1 VDPHRDRKGTGL
13 RGHAGVPVSRDPP
26 LRIVLVEPEI
36 PGNTGTIGRLAMATS
51 CPLHLIEPL
60 GFSTED
66 RYLRRSGLD
75 YWKSAEVYYHAS
87 FAAFCDELPGARLHL
102 LSSHAIRP
110 YTTIPFR
117 RGDCLVFGC
126 ETVGLP
132 TSLLARHADACFT
145 IPMWNAARS
154 LNLSVAV
161 GVVTYEGLRQLG
173 ELAPPR

>member
-1 VDPHRDRKGTGL
+1 L
-13 RGHAGVPVSRDPP
+13 RGHLGVPVSHDPP

-51 CPLHLIEPL
+51 CPLHLVEPL

-75 YWKSAEVYYHAS
+75 YWKSAEVYYHPS
-87 FAAFCDELPGARLHL
+87 FEALCEVLPGARFHL
-102 LSSHAIRP
+102 LSSHATRP
-110 YTTIPFR
+110 HTAIPFQ

-132 TSLLARHADACFT
+132 QSLLARYADTCYT
-145 IPMWNAARS
+145 IPMWNEARS

-173 ELAPPR
+173 ILETPR

>member
-1 VDPHRDRKGTGL
+1 M
-13 RGHAGVPVSRDPP
+13 
-26 LRIVLVEPEI
+26 LVEPEI

>member
-1 VDPHRDRKGTGL
+1 
-13 RGHAGVPVSRDPP
+13 VSLDPP
-26 LRIVLVEPEI
+26 LRIVLVTPEI
-36 PGNTGTIGRLAMATS
+36 PGNTGTIGRLAMATA
-51 CPLHLIEPL
+51 CPLHLVEPL

-75 YWKSAEVYYHAS
+75 YWKQAEVYYHAS
-87 FAAFCDELPGARLHL
+87 FEALCTDLPAARFHL
-102 LSSHAIRP
+102 LSSHATRP
-110 YTTIPFR
+110 HTRIPFR

-132 TSLLARHADACFT
+132 AALLERYADACFK
-145 IPMWNAARS
+145 IPMWNEARS

-173 ELAPPR
+173 CLEAR